1 MRALVGRVM
10 ATTWGRRAFW
20 VAGTLLAVLVALGVG
35 SVVPDR
41 PMIAAAAVAMVLALG
56 VTVADPAAIPL
67 LTMPLLLVVTRIG
80 GGGLDLSVSDAV
92 LAVST
97 VVALVF
103 APRPFSPAL
112 RNLLWLSALYQFA
125 TLFTVVA
132 NPYLANVVEWVHAWM
147 LVAGALV
154 VGWTVGRSGHARAG
168 LTLIMLTSLA
178 LALIT
183 IVEGAVQYSSG
194 DFGAVYV
201 SWPYG
206 MHKNFVGTVLGFA
219 AVIAYTRPFWLG
231 WSGRWA
237 VAAFWI
243 LTVGVILTQSRQ
255 AIVGLCLA
263 LLVIVL
269 RGDPIRKR
277 SKAILLVVIPGL
289 VLIATLVRDQL
300 ESGSEFNS
308 SAQRLTW
315 FQDTIEAWRQAP
327 WFGYGLRFWSR
338 DDAPFGFQ
346 PPNAEMEMLA
356 SAGIIGLVGFLV
368 LIGGVLVVLWHLD
381 PTYGTLAVAVILSR
395 LVQGQ
400 FDLFWSAVQVSVPF
414 VIAGICLGALA
425 HHQEE
430 SPLPPTLLPSD
441 ASHHEG
447 SVPESFAR
455 AAGQS

>member
-10 ATTWGRRAFW
+10 ATTWGRRAVW
-20 VAGTLLAVLVALGVG
+20 GAGTLLAVLVALGIG

-41 PMIAAAAVAMVLALG
+41 PMLAAAAVVMVLALG

-67 LTMPLLLVVTRIG
+67 LTMPLLLVVLRVG

-112 RNLLWLSALYQFA
+112 RNLLWLSAIYQFA

-132 NPYLANVVEWVHAWM
+132 NPDVTGVVEWVHAWM

-154 VGWTVGRSGHARAG
+154 VGWTVGRSGHAKAG

-183 IVEGAVQYSSG
+183 LVQAAQQYATG
-194 DFGAVYV
+194 DFGPVYV

-219 AVIAYTRPFWLG
+219 AVIAYFRPIGLRWLG
-231 WSGRWA
+231 RWGLRIFWTLS
-237 VAAFWI
+237 VA
-243 LTVGVILTQSRQ
+243 LGVTQSRQ

-269 RGDPIRKR
+269 RGDPLRKR
-277 SKAILLVVIPGL
+277 SKAILLVILPAL
-289 VLIATLVRDQL
+289 VLVTTLVQDQL
-300 ESGSEFNS
+300 ESGNQFNS
-308 SAQRLTW
+308 AAVRLTW
-315 FQDTIEAWRQAP
+315 FQDTIEAWRHAP
-327 WFGYGLRFWSR
+327 WVGFGLRFWYR
-338 DDAPFGFQ
+338 EDAPLTFQ

-356 SAGIIGLVGFLV
+356 SAGIVGLVGFLV
-368 LIGGVLVVLWHLD
+368 LMAGVLVILWRLD
-381 PTYGTLAVAVILSR
+381 PTYGTLAVAVVLSR
-395 LVQGQ
+395 FVQGQ
-400 FDLFWSAVQVSVPF
+400 FDLFWVSVQVSLPF

-425 HHQEE
+425 RAE
-430 SPLPPTLLPSD
+430 SESD
-441 ASHHEG
+441 AGPPGLTAELASPAG
-447 SVPESFAR
+447 AR
-455 AAGQS
+455 